1 MTQAELLEQK
11 ARHENFPVQMRVLP
25 AAVRRDLLA
34 LYRYARFVDDLGDE
48 SSGDR
53 EQALR
58 EVADDVARLYDG
70 RGARLEAVRDLAPL
84 VERCAVP
91 ADPWLR
97 LVEANLQ
104 DQRVTRYATF
114 EDLLGYCELSA
125 NPVGEIVLHLFG
137 QADPD
142 RIALSDRVCTGLQL
156 VEHWQ
161 DLAEDHRAGRVYLP
175 QEDMRAFGVTEDM
188 LAAPRAS
195 RELVD
200 LVGFETDRALA
211 WIDAGAFLVPLLH
224 GWARLAVSG
233 YISGGRAA
241 AAGIKRLGYDT
252 LAGVPKP
259 TSKEI
264 LRTLLAASV
273 RRPG

>member
-1 MTQAELLEQK
+1 MSQAELLEQK

-34 LYRYARFVDDLGDE
+34 LYRYARYVDDLGDE
-48 SSGDR
+48 WTGDR
-53 EQALR
+53 EQALKG
-58 EVADDVARLYDG
+58 VVDDVHRLYEG
-70 RGARLEAVRDLAPL
+70 RGPELEVVRDLAPL
-84 VERCAVP
+84 VESSGVP

-97 LVEANLQ
+97 LVEANFQ
-104 DQRVTRYATF
+104 DQKVSRYPTF
-114 EDLLGYCELSA
+114 EDLLGYCALSA
-125 NPVGEIVLHLFG
+125 NPVGEIVLYLFG
-137 QADPD
+137 AADAD

-156 VEHWQ
+156 LEHWQ
-161 DLAEDHRAGRVYLP
+161 DVAEDHRAGRVYLP

-188 LAAPRAS
+188 LAATRATP
-195 RELVD
+195 ELVD

-233 YISGGRAA
+233 YIAGGRAA
-241 AAGIKRLGYDT
+241 AAGLKRHGYDT
-252 LAGVPKP
+252 LGGVPKP
-259 TSKEI
+259 TSREI
-264 LRTLLAASV
+264 LRSLLAASV

>member
-1 MTQAELLEQK
+1 MSTTALEEK
-11 ARHENFPVQMRVLP
+11 ARHENFPVELRVLP
-25 AAVRRDLLA
+25 ARVRRDLMA
-34 LYRYARFVDDLGDE
+34 LYRYARYVDDLGDE
-48 SSGDR
+48 WTGDR
-53 EQALR
+53 EQALKG
-58 EVADDVARLYDG
+58 VVDDVHRLYEG
-70 RGARLEAVRDLAPL
+70 RGPRLEVVRDLAPL
-84 VERCAVP
+84 VRRSGVP

-104 DQRVTRYATF
+104 DQNVSRYATF
-114 EDLLGYCELSA
+114 EDLLGYCALSA
-125 NPVGEIVLHLFG
+125 NPVGEIVLYIFG
-137 QADPD
+137 QADAD

-161 DLAEDHRAGRVYLP
+161 DIAEDHGSGRVYLP
-175 QEDMRAFGVTEDM
+175 QEDLRAFGVTEQM
-188 LAAPRAS
+188 LAAGRATP
-195 RELVD
+195 ELVD

-233 YISGGRAA
+233 YIAGGRAA
-241 AAGIKRLGYDT
+241 AAGIKKHGYDT

-259 TSKEI
+259 TSREI
-264 LRTLLAASV
+264 LRSLLAASV